1 MICINLLPYREAQRL
16 RNLRILFI
24 AWSVTLVVGICL
36 LLVVDSVFLDK
47 IFSFKTQQ
55 DNNNKIIHNLD
66 EKLGEIK
73 DLNKRKE
80 LVLARLELITR
91 LSLERT
97 IPVHILDELTRT
109 IPEHVW
115 LTSFRSQ
122 ANHLNLKGLAMSSAV
137 VADFMR
143 QLSGSPYFSDI
154 ELSLVLQK
162 PDQKGGTIKSFS
174 LDLVFSQPSK
184 EE

>member
-16 RNLRILFI
+16 RKLRLLFI

-36 LLVVDSVFLDK
+36 LFVVDFAFLEEIISLK
-47 IFSFKTQQ
+47 NQQ
-55 DNNNKIIHNLD
+55 DSNKKIIQDLD

-73 DLNKRKE
+73 DLNKRKA
-80 LVLARLELITR
+80 LVLARLERINR

-97 IPVHILDELTRT
+97 IPVHIFDELTKT
-109 IPEHVW
+109 IPEHAW

-122 ANHLNLKGLAMSSAV
+122 ADRLHLKGLAMSSAV

-143 QLSGSPYFSDI
+143 QLNGSPYFSDI
-154 ELSLVLQK
+154 ELSMVLQK

-174 LDLVFSQPSK
+174 LDLVFSQPSTG
-184 EE
+184 E